1 MKFIVCT
8 APPDS
13 SLGLVRTLLEEE
25 LVGGCNIIPGL
36 RSLYRWEGAIEDE
49 AEELLLFET
58 TDAAC
63 EAAMT
68 RLEAIHPYEVPKV
81 VALDATHV
89 NTAYEAGLKQ
99 VVRGGNLPATDS
111 PD

>member
-8 APPDS
+8 APPGA

-36 RSLYRWEGAIEDE
+36 RSLYRWEGTIEDE

-58 TDAAC
+58 TGAAC
-63 EAAMT
+63 EAAMA

-81 VALDATHV
+81 VALEASQV
-89 NTAYEAGLKQ
+89 NAAYEVWLKQ
-99 VVRGGNLPATDS
+99 VVRAHRLPATDS
-111 PD
+111 LD